1 MVTPRQKQKQIPPN
15 LGHLPLPGGDAGGT
29 KWLIAAVL
37 AAGKDDCTCDSC
49 QLLKRFGGALS
60 TAMLKEEPESGD

>member
-1 MVTPRQKQKQIPPN
+1 MTPPENALTGGMPD
-15 LGHLPLPGGDAGGT
+15 LGHLPGLQGDAGGT

-37 AAGKDDCTCDSC
+37 AAGKNNCTCDSC

-60 TAMLKEEPESGD
+60 TAMLKEEP